1 MRAPSRKSPTRAS
14 STRSPSGSN
23 GWPPPGDAS
32 SCVRPRARGDSR
44 ESPATP
50 ASANRSPLCARGQR
64 CWAASRVAI
73 FRRSPPCARG
83 QREYLKAVSFLGA
96 FAPVRAGT
104 AGGRRG
110 DRPRASVRPRARGDS
125 PQPPYR
131 AYSLEAVEIQERP
144 DTNRGAPSEG
154 ESSVPGRSGERETR
168 KAKRNPSL
176 PSARPEKNAREVSL
190 QDLVGRFLSTARAR
204 L

>member
-23 GWPPPGDAS
+23 RWPPPGDAS
-32 SCVRPRARGDSR
+32 SC
-44 ESPATP
+44 
-50 ASANRSPLCARGQR
+50 
-64 CWAASRVAI
+64 
-73 FRRSPPCARG
+73 
-83 QREYLKAVSFLGA
+83 
-96 FAPVRAGT
+96 
-104 AGGRRG
+104 
-110 DRPRASVRPRARGDS
+110 VRPRARGDS

-190 QDLVGRFLSTARAR
+190 QDLVGRVSFDSKGKALDAEGNVRFERRRGAEADPDANGSDANASEANASEANASEANADATPKFAPVRAGTAKRPSR
-204 L
+204 LRTGCGFSA